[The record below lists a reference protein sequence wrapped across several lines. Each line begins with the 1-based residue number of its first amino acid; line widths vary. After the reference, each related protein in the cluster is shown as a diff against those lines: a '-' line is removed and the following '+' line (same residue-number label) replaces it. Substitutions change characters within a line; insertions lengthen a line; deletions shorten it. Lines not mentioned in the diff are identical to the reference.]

1 VHQPRPDH
9 PRPAARDE
17 VLRVEVPLTATEL
30 AADYTADEIAEFRW
44 IAAQWPDAPQYGP
57 L

>member
-44 IAAQWPDAPQYGP
+44 IAAQWA
-57 L
+57 